1 MMQPTH
7 ILVGLRRTLEPLDRV
22 LLVALLATLSLGLAI
37 QYSASDTSSDVTL
50 QHAHRIAIGLL
61 AMLVVAHIPPKH
73 LRRWTPAVFGLSLL
87 LLGLVLFYGTGTGT
101 RRWLPLGPATLQP
114 SELLKITVPM
124 MMAHLLGHSPMPP
137 RFLRMLA
144 ALLLLG
150 AAAWLVAL
158 QPDLGTA
165 TLILLVGL
173 SVLFL
178 SGIRLRWFIG
188 LGGLAGIS
196 LPFAWQHALYDYQK
210 DRILAFFNP
219 ESDPL
224 GSGYNII
231 QSQIAIGSG
240 GLHGKGWTH
249 STQAQFDF
257 LPEHSTDFV
266 FSVFAEEFGLLGVAL
281 LIALYLALLWRMV
294 AMSDAGSSL
303 YGRLLAGGL
312 GLSFLLHIL
321 VNIAMAVGYAP
332 VVGLPLPLMSF
343 GGSAMISTMIAF
355 GMIMA
360 IRRSALTRPA

>member
-1 MMQPTH
+1 MRRPN
-7 ILVGLRRTLEPLDRV
+7 ILAGLRRTLAPLDRM

-37 QYSASDTSSDVTL
+37 QYSASGLSGDAAMH
-50 QHAHRIAIGLL
+50 HAGRIAVGLL
-61 AMLVVAHIPPKH
+61 AMLAVAQVPPPH
-73 LRRWTPAVFGLSLL
+73 LRRWTPAAFGLSLL
-87 LLGLVLFYGTGTGT
+87 LLGLVLLYGTGTGT
-101 RRWLPLGPATLQP
+101 RRWLTLGPITLQP

-124 MMAHLLGHSPMPP
+124 MMAYLLGRAPMPP
-137 RFLRMLA
+137 SFLRVFA

-150 AAAWLVAL
+150 TAAWLVAL

-165 TLILLVGL
+165 ILVLLVGL

-178 SGIRLRWFIG
+178 SGIPLRWFLG
-188 LGGLAGIS
+188 LGALAGIS
-196 LPFAWQHALYDYQK
+196 LPFIWRHALYDYQK
-210 DRILAFFNP
+210 ERILAFFNP

-224 GSGYNII
+224 GSGYNVI

-281 LIALYLALLWRMV
+281 LLVLYLVLLWRMV
-294 AMSDAGSSL
+294 AMSDASASL

-321 VNIAMAVGYAP
+321 VNIAMTVGYAP

-343 GGSAMISTMIAF
+343 GGSAMISTLLAF

-360 IRRSALTRPA
+360 IRRSARTHPA